1 MTSPLLTPAELAQLL
16 GLSLQTIYNRRNN
29 GGSLPPAIMLGR
41 QVRFR
46 QEDVDTWLQE
56 QYEHI
61 SGEQNPSML
70 PPNVPAKR
78 GRPTKEEQVR
88 KRRESI

>member
-29 GGSLPPAIMLGR
+29 GGCLPPAIMLGR

-46 QEDVDTWLQE
+46 QEDVDIWL
-56 QYEHI
+56 
-61 SGEQNPSML
+61 
-70 PPNVPAKR
+70 
-78 GRPTKEEQVR
+78 
-88 KRRESI
+88 